1 MGQIG
6 VFMTILEIVSPQNT
20 KPSLFRNRVHDHT
33 GQIFL
38 PGRPKIFLLLSE
50 ISPRPISRR
59 RWSHPGRR
67 SPFSK
72 NWRAASLS
80 SQKRQHMTV
89 LKRSSG
95 RFL

>member
-20 KPSLFRNRVHDHT
+20 KPSLFRNRVHNHT

-50 ISPRPISRR
+50 ISPRPKYSLKRP
-59 RWSHPGRR
+59 SL
-67 SPFSK
+67 SFQQK
-72 NWRAASLS
+72 LRAASLS
-80 SQKRQHMTV
+80 SQKRQRMTV
-89 LKRSSG
+89 FRRSPG

>member
-50 ISPRPISRR
+50 ISPRPKYS
-59 RWSHPGRR
+59 
-67 SPFSK
+67 
-72 NWRAASLS
+72 
-80 SQKRQHMTV
+80 
-89 LKRSSG
+89 LKRPVSLLSAKIG
-95 RFL
+95 ELPVCPAKNDNT

>member
-38 PGRPKIFLLLSE
+38 PGHPKIFLL
-50 ISPRPISRR
+50 
-59 RWSHPGRR
+59 
-67 SPFSK
+67 FSK
-72 NWRAASLS
+72 ISLA
-80 SQKRQHMTV
+80 RNTA
-89 LKRSSG
+89 
-95 RFL
+95 

>member
-38 PGRPKIFLLLSE
+38 PGDPKIFLLLSE
-50 ISPRPISRR
+50 ISPRP
-59 RWSHPGRR
+59 
-67 SPFSK
+67 K
-72 NWRAASLS
+72 
-80 SQKRQHMTV
+80 
-89 LKRSSG
+89 
-95 RFL
+95 